1 MSFSD
6 PLVSDALAFEAP
18 CPAADAVAP
27 IELLPKWL
35 LCVPLVAQWFAL
47 GLRHGSLTL
56 PSVVNPGIETGGLV
70 GESKLACLRLI
81 GDAFQSWVAET
92 VAVPPGADPEMI
104 RSERGLGYPLIAK
117 PDIGWCGFGVRRI
130 ESAAELRAYRSLSPN
145 GTLLLQ
151 RLIEGGGEAGLF
163 YVRQP
168 GAGQGRL
175 NALALRHRPVIL
187 GDGRSTLEELVG
199 RERRTRRALALF
211 RTVLPAGALARVPA
225 AGERVILSTVASTRV
240 GARYEAAP
248 HLITRRLEVILNAI
262 ACSMGDFHFGRFDV
276 KFASEADLA
285 AGRFVIIEVNGAGAE
300 AIQYWDPRLSLPEAL
315 QGVFAKQS
323 QLFALAAQMRRYGHK
338 PVGVGTLAE
347 AFFFQRALIRDYP
360 PSN

>member
-1 MSFSD
+1 MSLSG
-6 PLVSDALAFEAP
+6 PLVSDALAFDAARP
-18 CPAADAVAP
+18 SADAVAP

-47 GLRHGSLTL
+47 GLRHGSFTL

-81 GDAFQSWVAET
+81 GDAFRTWVAET
-92 VAVPPGADPEMI
+92 AAVPPDIDPEMI
-104 RSERGLGYPLIAK
+104 RDRQGLRYPLIVK
-117 PDIGWCGFGVRRI
+117 PDVGWCGFGVRRV
-130 ESAAELRAYRSLSPN
+130 ENAAELRAYRSRSPN

-168 GAGQGRL
+168 GARRGRL
-175 NALALRHRPVIL
+175 SALTLRHRPVIL
-187 GDGRSTLEELVG
+187 GDGRATLEELIG
-199 RERRTRRALALF
+199 RERRTRRALSLF
-211 RTVLPAGALARVPA
+211 RAVLPPGALARVPV
-225 AGERVILSTVASTRV
+225 AGEHVILSTVASTRV

-248 HLITRRLEVILNAI
+248 HLITQRLETTLNAI
-262 ACSMGDFHFGRFDV
+262 ARSMGDFHFGRFDV
-276 KFASEADLA
+276 KFTSEADLA

-300 AIQYWDPRLSLPEAL
+300 AIQHWDPRLSLPEAL

-323 QLFALAAQMRRYGHK
+323 QLFALAAEMRRRGHR
-338 PVGVGTLAE
+338 PVSVGALAE